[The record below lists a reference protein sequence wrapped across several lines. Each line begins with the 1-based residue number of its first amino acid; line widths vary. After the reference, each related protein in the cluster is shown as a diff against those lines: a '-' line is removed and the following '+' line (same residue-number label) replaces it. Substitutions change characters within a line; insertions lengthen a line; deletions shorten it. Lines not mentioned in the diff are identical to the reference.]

1 MKRTLVFGASLKPNR
16 YSYYAIERLVA
27 NGIETLAFG
36 IREGQVS
43 GLSVRNSL
51 EGLEDI
57 HTVTLY
63 LKPSTQREY
72 YQDILELNPE
82 RVIFNP
88 GTENDEFARLL
99 ETNGID
105 AENACTLV
113 LLSTG
118 QY

>member
-1 MKRTLVFGASLKPNR
+1 MVFGASLKPNR

-27 NGIETLAFG
+27 SGVETRAFG
-36 IREGQVS
+36 IREGEVS
-43 GLSVRNSL
+43 GVAVRNTL

-63 LKPSTQREY
+63 LKPSTQKEY
-72 YQDILELNPE
+72 YKDILALKPE

-88 GTENDEFARLL
+88 GTENGEFARLL
-99 ETNGID
+99 EANGID

-113 LLSTG
+113 LLSTR